1 MTAFEINSVD
11 KYTSLEKKILVWVD
25 KEDMLADLYN
35 I

>member
-1 MTAFEINSVD
+1 VD

-35 I
+35 IWT